1 MRGSRDTRGG
11 GRARSGRR
19 LAGVGTVTAAALAAL
34 SLAYA
39 PAAGAV
45 TPTLATA
52 DYDCGTWGGG
62 QARLTA
68 TQSGTRATITLRSAV
83 MTPVAVGADSINAT
97 LTFAKAGGGTK
108 SFTGTRNPALPA
120 WGPVEI
126 GPLSATVAP
135 GDTLNSYFAGP
146 ALTMSIFGFP
156 VSCDAVTSQSP
167 GPFVF

>member
-1 MRGSRDTRGG
+1 MRGSTGTGRG
-11 GRARSGRR
+11 ARRR
-19 LAGVGTVTAAALAAL
+19 RVAGAGAVTAAALAAL

-52 DYDCGTWGGG
+52 DYDCGTWGAG

-68 TQSGTRATITLRSAV
+68 TQDGTRATITLRSSV
-83 MTPVAVGADSINAT
+83 RTPLPVGADTINAT

-108 SFTGTRNPALPA
+108 AFTGTRNPALPA
-120 WGPVEI
+120 RGPVEI

-135 GDTLNSYFAGP
+135 GDSLNSYFAGP

>member
-1 MRGSRDTRGG
+1 M
-11 GRARSGRR
+11 
-19 LAGVGTVTAAALAAL
+19 ALAAL

-39 PAAGAV
+39 PGAGAV

-68 TQSGTRATITLRSAV
+68 TQSGTRATMTLRSAV
-83 MTPVAVGADSINAT
+83 TTPVAVGADTINAT

-146 ALTMSIFGFP
+146 ALTMTIFGFP